1 MNKPPRDHGPA
12 MNTPPIK
19 EALVP
24 KVGSYWREKEGG
36 ALYHVS
42 STACEMGR
50 KVYMSNGKRKDRPVS
65 IIELWEHWREIPAEA
80 LF

>member
-1 MNKPPRDHGPA
+1 MKKQDRQHGPPMA
-12 MNTPPIK
+12 SQEVRPS
-19 EALVP
+19 LVP
-24 KVGSYWREKEGG
+24 KIGSYWREKDGG
-36 ALYHVS
+36 ALYHVT
-42 STACEMGR
+42 STACDMGR